1 MKYPLLIESL
11 TFRSAGFARRFV
23 QLPARSGHMPESLWA
38 TVVRLCMY
46 SYRFI
51 VYTYSC
57 TWPLFDRRQARR
69 STVDA
74 YAAWPS
80 AHTGYA
86 RAPQRSRVVCSL
98 PDHPRPQRTLL
109 LWGPV
114 SAAAAFPPAQNVLAA
129 PAAALYFVLL
139 SLAPACVLYR
149 RATAPSPGVAASR
162 NSAPVASLRC
172 LRPGSPLGV
181 TASCS

>member
-1 MKYPLLIESL
+1 MRLIVPGNVGRVPRVVRISTCVSALLIESL

-98 PDHPRPQRTLL
+98 PDHSRPQGTLL
-109 LWGPV
+109 SWGPV
-114 SAAAAFPPAQNVLAA
+114 SLSAAAFPRKMFLRRPQ
-129 PAAALYFVLL
+129 L
-139 SLAPACVLYR
+139 SSNGSY
-149 RATAPSPGVAASR
+149 G
-162 NSAPVASLRC
+162 NF
-172 LRPGSPLGV
+172 RPK
-181 TASCS
+181 